1 MAVSKAQQRAVS
13 RYVKKSYDSIILRI
27 PKGERDK
34 IRAFAEL
41 RGMSLNAFI
50 YAAIKNEME
59 GKSL

>member
-1 MAVSKAQQRAVS
+1 MAISKAQQRATAK
-13 RYVKKSYDSIILRI
+13 YIKNNYDDIKIRI

-41 RGMSLNAFI
+41 RGMSLNAFV